1 MHASPPGELEEF
13 FAVQAARY
21 EHGIQEGIN
30 LILLGKGNN
39 WSIDMTTVIDLFWM
53 VVEDAKENSSPMD
66 PIKSISHPLN
76 SITHPLRSIT
86 HPLASITHPLNSIM
100 TQNRGVR
107 RVHALKRLLDEYF
120 PEH

>member
-1 MHASPPGELEEF
+1 
-13 FAVQAARY
+13 
-21 EHGIQEGIN
+21 
-30 LILLGKGNN
+30 
-39 WSIDMTTVIDLFWM
+39 MTTVIDLFWT
-53 VVEDAKENSSPMD
+53 VVGDTKENSSPMD
-66 PIKSISHPLN
+66 PINSISHPLN

-107 RVHALKRLLDEYF
+107 RVHALKQLLDEYF

>member
-1 MHASPPGELEEF
+1 
-13 FAVQAARY
+13 
-21 EHGIQEGIN
+21 
-30 LILLGKGNN
+30 
-39 WSIDMTTVIDLFWM
+39 MTTVIDLFWM